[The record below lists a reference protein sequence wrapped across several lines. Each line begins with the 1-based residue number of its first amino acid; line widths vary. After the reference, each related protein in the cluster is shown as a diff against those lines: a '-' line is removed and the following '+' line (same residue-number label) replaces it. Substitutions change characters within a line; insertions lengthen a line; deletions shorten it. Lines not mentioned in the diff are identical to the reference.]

1 MDGFEIVKNVENEDS
16 LSCDFDGDELLED
29 ILDILGDG
37 VLDELLDSSGIIEE
51 LDGVLVGEFDAVVEK
66 ELVGDLDGVVDSSD
80 GVGINDTWI
89 IENLISI
96 SFPSN
101 ALYNSTKVL
110 VSILLLLK
118 TSIISITLPLSTVNT
133 LTEVSWVRS
142 CWSIQEL
149 RIVIDSTRYSSEYK
163 E

>member
-80 GVGINDTWI
+80 GVGINDT
-89 IENLISI
+89 
-96 SFPSN
+96 
-101 ALYNSTKVL
+101 
-110 VSILLLLK
+110 
-118 TSIISITLPLSTVNT
+118 
-133 LTEVSWVRS
+133 
-142 CWSIQEL
+142 
-149 RIVIDSTRYSSEYK
+149 
-163 E
+163 